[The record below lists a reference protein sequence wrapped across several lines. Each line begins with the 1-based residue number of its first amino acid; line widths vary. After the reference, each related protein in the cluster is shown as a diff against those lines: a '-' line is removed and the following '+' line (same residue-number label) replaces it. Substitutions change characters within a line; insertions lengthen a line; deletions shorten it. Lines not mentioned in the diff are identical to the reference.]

1 MLALSMGPIS
11 VRRQEIMQVREVSK
25 EDALGL
31 SSQPEGHFYD
41 RKASQIKGAKLQKIV
56 CAFANADGGDVYI
69 GIADDKDEAVS
80 EKRWAGAPTMEEY
93 NQLVQSTLEIVPS
106 PPITMEF
113 LKSSLSENYILHI
126 QVEKSQSVHQTSD
139 GTVYERKG
147 AQSLPIKEADRITA
161 LGFAKGASSY
171 EDMQIASAD
180 AEDVVDSEEI
190 RIFLND
196 YSPKTDP
203 LDLSLN
209 KGLIDR
215 RTFKPKAC
223 GLLLFSNDPSG
234 VVPKKC
240 SVKIV
245 RYETKEDDPERDHLA
260 FAETVEGPLFPLI
273 KKSVERVTEIMSS
286 ISVWTTEGAKSMEYP
301 PETLWEIMVNAV
313 IHRDYSVSDDVQILI
328 FDNRIEVLS
337 PGRLPGF
344 VSRENI
350 LDVRYARNPK
360 IVGMLSKYK
369 DAPNKD
375 IGEGLNT
382 AFQKMK
388 EWKMRNPEILEEENY
403 VRVVIPHASL
413 ATPQEAIMEF
423 LSKNDTITNRQ
434 ARDITGIKS
443 ENAVKSEF
451 YRLRDAGKIEMIPE
465 LKGNKAAWRLTG
477 NNLDF
482 V

>member
-1 MLALSMGPIS
+1 
-11 VRRQEIMQVREVSK
+11 MQIREVSAA
-25 EDALGL
+25 DAQAL

-41 RKASQIKGAKLQKIV
+41 RKAHQIKGAKLQKIV
-56 CAFANADGGDVYI
+56 CAFANADGGDVYV
-69 GIADDKDEAVS
+69 GIADDKDEADPK
-80 EKRWAGAPTMEEY
+80 KRWAGAPLMEEY
-93 NQLVQSTLEIVPS
+93 NQLIQSTLEISPS
-106 PPITMEF
+106 PPILMEF
-113 LKSSLSENYILHI
+113 LKSPLSANYVLHI
-126 QVEKSQSVHQTSD
+126 QVDKSQSVHQTSD

-171 EDMQIASAD
+171 EDMQVDSAD
-180 AEDVVDSEEI
+180 AEDVVDSKEI
-190 RIFLND
+190 KVFLGE

-203 LDLSLN
+203 LDLSIN
-209 KGLIDR
+209 KGMIDR
-215 RTFKPKAC
+215 KTFKPKVC
-223 GLLLFSNDPSG
+223 GLLLFADDPSG
-234 VVPKKC
+234 VIPKKC
-240 SVKIV
+240 SVKII
-245 RYETKEDDPERDHLA
+245 RYETKEDDPERDHLTMT
-260 FAETVEGPLFPLI
+260 ESIEGSLFSLI
-273 KKSVERVTEIMSS
+273 KKSVHRVTEIMSS
-286 ISVWTTEGAKSMEYP
+286 ISVWTTQGAKSMQYP
-301 PETLWEIMVNAV
+301 PETLWEIVVNAL

-360 IVGMLSKYK
+360 VVGMLSKYK

-388 EWKMRNPEILEEENY
+388 EWRMRSPEIVEEENY

-423 LSKNDTITNRQ
+423 LSKNDTITNKQ

-451 YRLRDAGKIEMIPE
+451 YKLRDAGKIEMIPE
-465 LKGNKAAWRLTG
+465 LRGNKAAWRLVAASG
-477 NNLDF
+477 
-482 V
+482 

>member
-1 MLALSMGPIS
+1 
-11 VRRQEIMQVREVSK
+11 MQVREISK
-25 EDALGL
+25 EDALSL

-41 RKASQIKGAKLQKIV
+41 RKAIQIKGAKIQKIV
-56 CAFANADGGDVYI
+56 CTFANSDGGDVYV
-69 GIADDKDEAVS
+69 GISDNKDEPAP
-80 EKRWAGAPTMEEY
+80 EKRWHGATSMEEY
-93 NQLVQSTLEIVPS
+93 NQLIQSALEIKPS
-106 PPITMEF
+106 PPIVMEF
-113 LKSSLSENYILHI
+113 LKSPLSPNYVLRI
-126 QVEKSQSVHQTSD
+126 QVEKSQSVHQTAD

-147 AQSLPIKEADRITA
+147 AQSLPIKEAERITA

-171 EDMQIASAD
+171 EDMQVDSAE
-180 AEDVVDSEEI
+180 AEDVVDSDEI
-190 RIFLND
+190 KVFLAD
-196 YSPKTDP
+196 FSPKTDP
-203 LDLSLN
+203 LDLSIN

-223 GLLLFSNDPSG
+223 GLILFANDPSG
-234 VVPKKC
+234 VFPKKS

-260 FAETVEGPLFPLI
+260 FTETIEGPLYPLI
-273 KKSVERVTEIMSS
+273 RKSVERVTAIMSS
-286 ISVWTTEGAKSMEYP
+286 ISVWTTDGAKSMQYP
-301 PETLWEIMVNAV
+301 PETLWEIVVNAL

-360 IVGMLSKYK
+360 IVGILSRYK

-388 EWKMRNPEILEEENY
+388 EWKMRSPEIFDEENY

-423 LSKNDTITNRQ
+423 LSKNETITNKQ

-451 YRLRDAGKIEMIPE
+451 YKLRDAGKIEMIPE
-465 LKGNKAAWRLTG
+465 LKGNKAAWRL
-477 NNLDF
+477 LPD
-482 V
+482 

>member
-1 MLALSMGPIS
+1 
-11 VRRQEIMQVREVSK
+11 MQVREVSK
-25 EDALGL
+25 ADALAL
-31 SSQPEGHFYD
+31 SSQQEGHFYD
-41 RKASQIKGAKLQKIV
+41 RKAAAIKGAKLQKIV
-56 CAFANADGGDVYI
+56 CAFANADGGDVYV
-69 GIADDKDEAVS
+69 GIADDKDES
-80 EKRWAGAPTMEEY
+80 EPAKRWVGASSMEDY
-93 NQLVQSTLEIVPS
+93 NQLIQSTLEVIPS
-106 PPITMEF
+106 PPIMMEF
-113 LKSSLSENYILHI
+113 LKSPLSSNYILHI
-126 QVEKSQSVHQTSD
+126 QVDKSQSVHQTSD

-147 AQSLPIKEADRITA
+147 AQSLPIKDAQRITA

-171 EDMQIASAD
+171 EDMQVDSAD
-180 AEDVVDSEEI
+180 AEDVVDSAEI
-190 RIFLND
+190 VDFLNE
-196 YSPKTDP
+196 YSPRTDP
-203 LDLSLN
+203 LDLSIN

-215 RTFKPKAC
+215 KTFKPKAC

-245 RYETKEDDPERDHLA
+245 RYQTKEDDPERDHLE
-260 FAETVEGPLFPLI
+260 FTETIEGPLLPLI
-273 KKSVERVTEIMSS
+273 KKSVSRVTEIMSS
-286 ISVWTTEGAKSMEYP
+286 ISVWTTEGAKSMQYP
-301 PETLWEIMVNAV
+301 PETLWEIVVNAL

-344 VSRENI
+344 VSRDNI

-388 EWKMRNPEILEEENY
+388 EWKMRSPEILEEENY
-403 VRVVIPHASL
+403 VRVIIPHASL

-423 LSKNDTITNRQ
+423 LSKNDTITNKQ

-451 YRLRDAGKIEMIPE
+451 YKLRDTGKIEMIPE
-465 LKGNKAAWRLTG
+465 LKGNKAAWRLIANG
-477 NNLDF
+477 Q
-482 V
+482 

>member
-1 MLALSMGPIS
+1 
-11 VRRQEIMQVREVSK
+11 MQVREVSK
-25 EDALGL
+25 VDALAL
-31 SSQPEGHFYD
+31 SAQPEGHFYD
-41 RKASQIKGAKLQKIV
+41 RKAHQIKGAKLQKIV
-56 CAFANADGGDVYI
+56 CAFANADGGDVYV
-69 GIADDKDEAVS
+69 GIADDKDEADPK
-80 EKRWAGAPTMEEY
+80 KRWAGASSMEEY
-93 NQLVQSTLEIVPS
+93 NQLIQSTLEVSPS
-106 PPITMEF
+106 PPIIMEF
-113 LKSSLSENYILHI
+113 LKSPLSENYILHI
-126 QVEKSQSVHQTSD
+126 QVDKSQSVHQTS
-139 GTVYERKG
+139 GETVYERKG
-147 AQSLPIKEADRITA
+147 AQSLPIKDAQRIAA

-171 EDMQIASAD
+171 EDMQVDSAD
-180 AEDVVDSEEI
+180 AEDVVDSNEI
-190 RIFLND
+190 KVFLNE

-203 LDLSLN
+203 LDLSIN
-209 KGLIDR
+209 KSLIDR
-215 RTFKPKAC
+215 KTFKPKAC

-234 VVPKKC
+234 VIPKKC
-240 SVKIV
+240 SVKII

-260 FAETVEGPLFPLI
+260 FTDTIEGPLFPLI
-273 KKSVERVTEIMSS
+273 KKSVGRVTEIMSS

-301 PETLWEIMVNAV
+301 PETLWEIVVNAL
-313 IHRDYSVSDDVQILI
+313 IHRGYSVSDDVQILI

-344 VSRENI
+344 VSKENI

-360 IVGMLSKYK
+360 IVGMLSKYE

-388 EWKMRNPEILEEENY
+388 EWRMRSPEIFEEGNY

-423 LSKNDTITNRQ
+423 LSKNDTITNKQ

-451 YRLRDAGKIEMIPE
+451 YKLRDAGKIEMIPE
-465 LKGNKAAWRLTG
+465 LRGNKAAWRLTASK
-477 NNLDF
+477 
-482 V
+482 

>member
-1 MLALSMGPIS
+1 MRQWPLNSS
-11 VRRQEIMQVREVSK
+11 VRRQTNMQVREISTA
-25 EDALGL
+25 DALAL

-41 RKASQIKGAKLQKIV
+41 RKAGQLKGAKLQKIV
-56 CAFANADGGDVYI
+56 CAFANADGGDVYV
-69 GIADDKDEAVS
+69 GIADDKDEADP
-80 EKRWAGAPTMEEY
+80 EKRWTGAPTMEEF
-93 NQLVQSTLEIVPS
+93 NQLIQSLMQMTPS
-106 PPITMEF
+106 PPMTMEF
-113 LKSSLSENYILHI
+113 LNSSLSENYVLHI
-126 QVEKSQSVHQTSD
+126 QVDKSQSVHQTSD

-147 AQSLPIKEADRITA
+147 AQSLPIKEAERITA

-171 EDMQIASAD
+171 EDMQVDSAD

-190 RIFLND
+190 KVFLIE

-203 LDLSLN
+203 LDLSIN
-209 KGLIDR
+209 RGMIDR
-215 RTFKPKAC
+215 KNFKPKAC

-245 RYETKEDDPERDHLA
+245 RYETKDDDPERDHLA
-260 FAETVEGPLFPLI
+260 FTETIEGPLFPLI
-273 KKSVERVTEIMSS
+273 RKSVERVTEIMSS
-286 ISVWTTEGAKSMEYP
+286 IKVWTTNGAKSMEYP
-301 PETLWEIMVNAV
+301 PETLWEIVVNAV

-344 VSRENI
+344 VSRDNI
-350 LDVRYARNPK
+350 LDVRYARNPR

-369 DAPNKD
+369 NAPNKD

-388 EWKMRNPEILEEENY
+388 EWKMRNPEILEEDNY

-423 LSKNDTITNRQ
+423 LANNATITNKQ

-451 YRLRDAGKIEMIPE
+451 YKLRDTGKIEMIPE
-465 LKGNKAAWRLTG
+465 LKGNKAAWRL
-477 NNLDF
+477 
-482 V
+482 VAK